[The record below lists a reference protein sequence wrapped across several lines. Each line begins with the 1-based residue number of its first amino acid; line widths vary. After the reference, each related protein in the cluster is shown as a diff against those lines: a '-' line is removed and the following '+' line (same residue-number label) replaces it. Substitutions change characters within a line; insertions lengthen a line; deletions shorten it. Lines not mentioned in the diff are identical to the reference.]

1 MSEVWWGRESSD
13 ADRNR
18 VRQSD
23 PPELVS
29 ASRQDVRTDLRARI
43 KNFTPEWTNLRPN
56 DAGIALTQLFS
67 EQMAPVLQRLN
78 LFPDKTFVEFLNLAG
93 VQPLQ
98 ASPAAALLE
107 FEVSENAP
115 QSIFVSRG
123 FQVGAQPADGSG
135 DLVIFETE
143 RDLNAAPA
151 KIAEMCSL
159 NDNLF
164 EKIDIAADGPPFT
177 PFGKDPKP
185 GAAFFIGISSNVTP
199 SPTISLGIRVA
210 SPPGAPPPIPSGGV
224 APLPIQPGPRLG
236 WSILDGSKFVPTEIV
251 IDETGGLIHSGVIE
265 LQLPRQWRVGRP
277 TGLEGK
283 EMLRWLR
290 LEIASGSF
298 EKNPL
303 LRSIKLNMARALA
316 ARTIFNEA
324 LEPIPASRNRQFSVS
339 QKPVLAESLI
349 IEVEEGGL
357 ALDEPEVDTPLS
369 ATDFEQ
375 SAIEQTKLSVKR
387 WKQVSDLSPYGPDAQ
402 VYTLD
407 AVAGVVTFGDGVHG
421 AEVPQ
426 GFRNVRAVSYR
437 AGGGKAGAVDAE
449 AISTL
454 LSSIAFVSK
463 VTNPWPA
470 TGGADRE
477 KRTQTI
483 KRGPEEIR
491 ARGRAVTTADY
502 ALLARQARGAL
513 VERAHAVA
521 GHHPAYSG
529 PPIPGVVGVFV
540 VPPDRNEGP
549 PTPDEDTLRAV
560 ASYLSEFAAP
570 AGVEVVAAATKF
582 HTIKIEAAITV
593 REGADTGKAVRD
605 SLEAL
610 NDYLHPFKGGSDKS
624 GWPFGGTL
632 RYQSLIRLLTNLPDV
647 TAVPTLNIIADGARF
662 LACEDFIPEANALL
676 WPEVHQIVVRQR
688 KEAA

>member
-1 MSEVWWGRESSD
+1 MSEVWWGKESSQNL
-13 ADRNR
+13 RIR
-18 VRQSD
+18 VRRSD

-29 ASRQDVRTDLRARI
+29 ALRQDVRNELRGRI
-43 KNFTPEWTNLRPN
+43 KNFTPEWTNLRQN

-67 EQMAPVLQRLN
+67 EQMEAVLERLN
-78 LFPDKTFVEFLNLAG
+78 RFPDKTFVEFLNLAG

-115 QSIFVSRG
+115 QSIFISKG
-123 FQVGAQPADGSG
+123 FQVSAPPADGSP

-151 KIAEMCSL
+151 KIAEL
-159 NDNLF
+159 HYQIDNLF
-164 EKIDIAADGPPFT
+164 QAIDSEAEKPFA
-177 PFGKDPKP
+177 PFGTELKP
-185 GAAFFIGISSNVTP
+185 GTAFFIGIASSITP
-199 SPTISLGIRVA
+199 SPNISLGIRVS

-224 APLPIQPGPRLG
+224 APLPVPPGPRLE
-236 WSILDGSKFVPTEIV
+236 WSVLDGSEFVPTEIV
-251 IDETGGLIHSGVIE
+251 IDETGGLIHSGVVE
-265 LQLPRQWRVGRP
+265 LQLPRRWRVGRP
-277 TGLEGK
+277 AGLEGK

-290 LEIASGSF
+290 LEIASGTF
-298 EKNPL
+298 QETPL
-303 LRSIKLNMARALA
+303 LSSVRLNMVRALA

-324 LEPIPASRNRQFSVS
+324 LEPIPASRNRQLSLT
-339 QKPVLAESLI
+339 QKPVLPDSLI
-349 IEVEEGGL
+349 IEVEEGGF
-357 ALDEPEVDTPLS
+357 ALDEPEVDTPAS
-369 ATDFEQ
+369 AADVEA
-375 SAIEQTKLSVKR
+375 SGIDQTKVNVKR
-387 WKQVSDLSPYGPDAQ
+387 WKQVPDLAPYGPEGQ

-437 AGGGKAGAVDAE
+437 AGGGKAGAVEAD

-454 LSSIAFVSK
+454 LSSVAFVTK

-477 KRTQTI
+477 KRQQTL

-521 GHHPAYSG
+521 GLHPAYPG
-529 PPIPGVVGVFV
+529 QPIPGVVAVFV
-540 VPPDRNEGP
+540 VPPDRDEGP
-549 PTPDEDTLRAV
+549 PTPDEDTLRNV
-560 ASYLSEFAAP
+560 TNYLSEFAAP

-582 HTIKIEAAITV
+582 HRIKIEAAITV
-593 REGADTGKAVRD
+593 RGGADAGKAVRD

-610 NDYLHPFKGGSDKS
+610 NDYLHPFKGGSDNS

-632 RYQSLIRLLTNLPDV
+632 RYQALVRRLTNVTNV
-647 TAVPTLNIIADGARF
+647 TAVPTLNIIADGSRF

-676 WPEVHQIVVRQR
+676 WPEVHQIVVQER